1 MLRRRFGSFEPSR
14 QEMDRLRREVNYLFD
29 RTFAGLGD
37 RTAPDYPSLN
47 VWTNEDGAVITAELP
62 GFTPEEIDIS
72 VEGSTVTLRG
82 SRQAEALEEGGTYHR
97 RERRH
102 DRFSRSFQ
110 LPFQV
115 DTRKVEALSEKG
127 VVQVSLPRAEEE
139 KPKRIAVKGV

>member
-29 RTFAGLGD
+29 RTFAGLGE

-47 VWTNEDGAVITAELP
+47 VWTNEDGAVVTAELP
-62 GFTPEEIDIS
+62 GFVPEEIDIS

-82 SRQAEALEEGGTYHR
+82 GRQPEAMEEGGTYHR

-110 LPFQV
+110 LPFQI
-115 DTRKVEALSEKG
+115 DPGKVEAISEKG
-127 VVQVSLPRAEEE
+127 VVQISLPRAEEE